1 MASSNSLEIT
11 YQQSVRD
18 ETVNSIED
26 TEENGTSSSQDQ
38 RIFQSKKRT
47 IKIIVWFVKLLLFGG
62 VLTCLVLSKLTI
74 IKITAE
80 LHLLSNFSIIH
91 IPNDTPKGNSL
102 TCAANLYWMLFFIV
116 MIPNLIAWI
125 RAIFNGLLTKSPSH
139 PWPKRSAMLGVSE
152 VFLNM
157 IISCKQYIYIYIYK

>member
-1 MASSNSLEIT
+1 MASNQSPEIT
-11 YQQSVRD
+11 YQQSVRVLD
-18 ETVNSIED
+18 EENQI

-38 RIFQSKKRT
+38 RIFQSEKST
-47 IKIIVWFVKLLLFGG
+47 VKIVVWFVKLLLFGV

-74 IKITAE
+74 IKIIAE
-80 LHLLSNFSIIH
+80 LHLLSNFSVH
-91 IPNDTPKGNSL
+91 YLPDDSSQHSSL
-102 TCAANLYWMLFFIV
+102 TRAANLYWMLFFIV

-152 VFLNM
+152 LSVYNIFNYY
-157 IISCKQYIYIYIYK
+157 SYK

>member
-1 MASSNSLEIT
+1 MASNQPLQT
-11 YQQSVRD
+11 YQQLVRD

-38 RIFQSKKRT
+38 RIFQSKKFT
-47 IKIIVWFVKLLLFGG
+47 VKIVVWFVKLLLFGV

-74 IKITAE
+74 VKIIAD
-80 LHLLSNFSIIH
+80 LHILSNFSMY
-91 IPNDTPKGNSL
+91 NSSTSDNSL
-102 TCAANLYWMLFFIV
+102 TRAANLYWMLFFIV

-125 RAIFNGLLTKSPSH
+125 RAIFNGLLTKSLSH

-152 VFLNM
+152 LQ
-157 IISCKQYIYIYIYK
+157 S